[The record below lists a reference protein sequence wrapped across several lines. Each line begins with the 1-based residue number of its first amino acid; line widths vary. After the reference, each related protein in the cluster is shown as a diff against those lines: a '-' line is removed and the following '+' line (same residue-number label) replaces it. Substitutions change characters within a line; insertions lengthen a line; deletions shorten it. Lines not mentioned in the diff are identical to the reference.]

1 MSDITQTDTPI
12 DKARAV
18 FEAEGIPMP
27 PLTSAEEAALQAVD
41 DHLFA
46 TRAVETSPYTLDAY
60 LNEVLRGDAPASYV
74 LLGFAG
80 GGVAS
85 SAFHYFVVEEGMAIF
100 VQIAW
105 GGGYTD
111 EEDALRLIT
120 RSYSWVERT
129 KAKVREA
136 REKGV
141 MPADTRMVAVVT
153 QFGRSGS
160 AFVRGKVANRGEVSF
175 SPAAPISKAVD
186 TALDDLIAGRT
197 SLT

>member
-1 MSDITQTDTPI
+1 MSDITNADSPI

-18 FEAEGIPMP
+18 FEAEGV
-27 PLTSAEEAALQAVD
+27 PLPALSPAEQAALLAVD

-46 TRAVETSPYTLDAY
+46 TRPIKDSPYTLNAY
-60 LNEVLRGDAPASYV
+60 VNELLRGDAPASYV

-120 RSYSWVERT
+120 RSYRWVERT

-141 MPADTRMVAVVT
+141 MPADCRMVAVVT

-160 AFVRGKVANRGEVSF
+160 AFVRGTVANSGDVTF
-175 SPAAPISKAVD
+175 SPEAPISKAVD

>member
-1 MSDITQTDTPI
+1 MSDITNTDTPI

-27 PLTSAEEAALQAVD
+27 PLTTAEEAGLQIVE
-41 DHLFA
+41 DHVFA
-46 TRAVETSPYTLDAY
+46 TRSIKTSPYAINAY
-60 LNEVLRGDAPASYV
+60 VNEVLRGDAPASYV
-74 LLGFAG
+74 LAGFAG

-85 SAFHYFVVEEGMAIF
+85 SAFHYFVVEDGLAIF

-120 RSYSWVERT
+120 RSYRWVERT

-141 MPADTRMVAVVT
+141 MPADTRMVAIVT

-160 AFVRGKVANRGEVSF
+160 AFVRGTVASRSEVSF
-175 SPAAPISKAVD
+175 SPAAPVSTAVD

>member
-1 MSDITQTDTPI
+1 MSDITNADTPI
-12 DKARAV
+12 DKARAA
-18 FEAEGIPMP
+18 FEAEGIPLP
-27 PLTSAEEAALQAVD
+27 PLSTDEQAALQAVD

-46 TRAVETSPYTLDAY
+46 TRSVKASPYTIESY
-60 LNEVLRGDAPASYV
+60 VGEVLRGDAPASYV

-120 RSYSWVERT
+120 RSYAWVERT

-141 MPADTRMVAVVT
+141 LPADTRMVAVVT

-160 AFVRGKVANRGEVSF
+160 AFVRGTVANRGDVSF